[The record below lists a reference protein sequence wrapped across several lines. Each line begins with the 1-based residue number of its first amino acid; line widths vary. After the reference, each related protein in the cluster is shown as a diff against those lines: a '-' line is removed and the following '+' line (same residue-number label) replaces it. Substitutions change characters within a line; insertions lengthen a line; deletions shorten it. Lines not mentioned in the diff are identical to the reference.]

1 MSSNQESST
10 TKTTLCDKDVW
21 LLHIA
26 EVQLLHEA
34 TLQDL
39 IHTWNCT
46 IDHLLYECNQ
56 LLQEW

>member
-10 TKTTLCDKDVW
+10 TKTTLCDEDTW

-26 EVQLLHEA
+26 EVQLLHKA

-39 IHTWNCT
+39 ICT
-46 IDHLLYECNQ
+46 RNYAIDQLLYEHNQ
-56 LLQEW
+56 LLQEQ